1 MDLRLWKLVR
11 DVLICVLG
19 IFMLVHET
27 LSPSPR
33 EVIVG
38 AALVLLGVPVA
49 LRLDEQ
55 RRKNGG
61 ADA

>member
-1 MDLRLWKLVR
+1 VSDQPSYWKLLR
-11 DVLICVLG
+11 DVAIAALG

-27 LSPSPR
+27 LSAHPQ

-55 RRKNGG
+55 RRKNGDG
-61 ADA
+61 